1 MTFTEKSPQSKLGV
15 CPNALP
21 TTPPP
26 HVATDAFV
34 RPQTQTKA
42 PRLRAQRRLP
52 DRDRDG
58 DLDIIAFAPEEGMG
72 FHFGGDVEIARGGAH
87 GAGVA
92 FTGDAEA
99 GPVAGTGRNADL
111 HALGVGNASPAA
123 APGTGVAQFA
133 APAAARA
140 GEVELH
146 GAGHLADV
154 SRAFALLA
162 DGFAAAGGTGAAAGI
177 ANVVAGDID
186 ARLGALDGL
195 PEVDVHDVLE
205 VAALFGFGVGGLA
218 ASAKE
223 LRKDVAEAAG
233 AGVGRSGTMAGAAG
247 RAGIGEI
254 ETAKIEMRAV
264 RLASRTA
271 LPGGGSTVFGVEAEL
286 VVHGTLLGVAE
297 YVVGFLDVLEAVLGG
312 LVTGVEVRV
321 VLTSQLAIGLA
332 DLLRVG
338 FARYAEGFVVV
349 VLGSRH
355 RFPS

>member
-1 MTFTEKSPQSKLGV
+1 MATSTIWSPRWLVRRLRTPFSRKRNLWALVVPWGIFSK
-15 CPNALP
+15 
-21 TTPPP
+21 
-26 HVATDAFV
+26 V
-34 RPQTQTKA
+34 RPSMVGTS
-42 PRLRAQRRLP
+42 
-52 DRDRDG
+52 
-58 DLDIIAFAPEEGMG
+58 IFAP
-72 FHFGGDVEIARGGAH
+72 
-87 GAGVA
+87 
-92 FTGDAEA
+92 
-99 GPVAGTGRNADL
+99 
-111 HALGVGNASPAA
+111 SAA
-123 APGTGVAQFA
+123 ATGTGVAQFA

-205 VAALFGFGVGGLA
+205 VPALFGFGVGGLA

-233 AGVGRSGTMAGAAG
+233 AGVGPAGTMAGAAG
-247 RAGIGEI
+247 RARIGEI
-254 ETAKIEMRAV
+254 ETAEIEMRAA
-264 RLASRTA
+264 RLAASRTP
-271 LPGGGSTVFGVEAEL
+271 LPGGGSAVFGVEAEL